1 MGIIKGQNMRV
12 LVDGKCVAMSTNA
25 TFHISAELSDT
36 STKDSTGD
44 WQEQEVMGK
53 SWDAQTDSLVTLE
66 DNGVNGELPQAFVQL
81 ILNAT
86 AITLTFDTT
95 AGANN
100 RVANNSAIKMSG
112 QAFLQDLNFN
122 AANRQNSTLKAKFIG
137 TGPLTMAS

>member
-12 LVDGKCVAMSTNA
+12 LVDGKCVAMSTNT
-25 TFHISAELSDT
+25 TFHISAELSDV

-44 WQEQEVMGK
+44 WQEQEVVGK

-66 DNGVNGELPQAFVQL
+66 DNGVNGELPQALVQL

-100 RVANNSAIKMSG
+100 RVAQNSAIKMSG

-122 AANRQNSTLKAKFIG
+122 AANRQNSTLTAKFIG